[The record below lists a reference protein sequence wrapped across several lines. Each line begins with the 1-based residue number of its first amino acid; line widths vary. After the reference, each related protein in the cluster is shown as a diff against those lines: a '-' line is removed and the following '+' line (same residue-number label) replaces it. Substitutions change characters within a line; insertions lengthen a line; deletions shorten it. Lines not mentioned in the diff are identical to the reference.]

1 MLTDKHKIN
10 ELIIQNMFTII
21 NYSIIQLFT
30 IVKIKMFT
38 FVN

>member
-1 MLTDKHKIN
+1 MLTNKHRNYEFKPKI
-10 ELIIQNMFTII
+10 LFTII
-21 NYSIIQLFT
+21 NYTSFLLFT